1 MNIIYLGSFRFPKGD
16 AAAARVLNNARI
28 LQELKHKVSIL
39 SFGGDKGDEWQ
50 YYEGIPYLVTSDMDT
65 HSWKE
70 RFARYTKPYPKCREL
85 IKQMVDDDR
94 YCEDIIIQIS
104 AVNKSLKS
112 IGNELLKN
120 HLNTCVKDAII
131 SEDQDVFD
139 DVIDLFEKLNK

>member
-1 MNIIYLGSFRFPKGD
+1 MQKCSNCPGCNVVKHRDETEKKKLMKRLNIIEGQVKG
-16 AAAARVLNNARI
+16 
-28 LQELKHKVSIL
+28 
-39 SFGGDKGDEWQ
+39 
-50 YYEGIPYLVTSDMDT
+50 
-65 HSWKE
+65 
-70 RFARYTKPYPKCREL
+70 